1 MSLPA
6 ILEGPSITRLLQGA
20 CAGALATVLVGFG
33 WGGWMLG
40 STAKQMAA
48 KDASSALVAVLAPMC
63 ADKFRSGSD
72 NMAEFKKVTSWQ
84 QDTYLQKG
92 GWATFPGMASPDM
105 AVAQACAKILT
116 TP

>member
-1 MSLPA
+1 
-6 ILEGPSITRLLQGA
+6 
-20 CAGALATVLVGFG
+20 
-33 WGGWMLG
+33 
-40 STAKQMAA
+40 
-48 KDASSALVAVLAPMC
+48 
-63 ADKFRSGSD
+63 
-72 NMAEFKKVTSWQ
+72 MAEFKKVTSWQ